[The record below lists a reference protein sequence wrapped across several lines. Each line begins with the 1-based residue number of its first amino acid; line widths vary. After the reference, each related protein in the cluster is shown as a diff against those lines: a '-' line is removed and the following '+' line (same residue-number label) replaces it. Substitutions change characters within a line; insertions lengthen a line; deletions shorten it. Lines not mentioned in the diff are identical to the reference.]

1 MTTRFGT
8 IVFLLLL
15 VVLGAFVWRTSQ
27 ALPAVVASHFA
38 AGGAANGYLPR
49 GIYTMLVT
57 ALVVGAPLLLALVP
71 AAAAGKGATG
81 LNIPD
86 REHWL
91 APERREATIAYIRVQ
106 GRWFAVA
113 VAFFLAYV
121 HWLVVQAN
129 ALRPPMLSTTGIVA
143 GLVVFFL
150 ALAVWLTL
158 LFRRFRRQ
166 A

>member
-1 MTTRFGT
+1 MSTRFGS
-8 IVFLLLL
+8 VAFLLLL

-38 AGGAANGYLPR
+38 ANGTANGYMPR
-49 GIYTMLVT
+49 GIYTVLVM

-71 AAAAGKGATG
+71 AATAGKGARR

-86 REHWL
+86 REYWL
-91 APERREATIAYIRVQ
+91 VPERRAATLAYIRVQ
-106 GRWFAVA
+106 GRWFSAAVA
-113 VAFFLAYV
+113 LFLTYV
-121 HWLVVQAN
+121 HWLVVRAN

-143 GLVVFFL
+143 GLVVFFV

-158 LFRRFRRQ
+158 LFRRFRRR